1 MKLEAEKLIRGY
13 YKKARLWIPP
23 SSNFTHYRFFLV
35 DGAVVKIRDRITSV
49 NRLRKA
55 LVRFAPLHAYFS
67 SSLFL
72 NPTTIGRRTDKISQN
87 HFLGSNFILFD
98 IDKNSLEEAKKEVK
112 TLCPLLETRYGH
124 KNLKILYSGSR
135 GFHVFDFDFAVMPV
149 EDPREWERKTLEQ
162 KKMMAQEVAE
172 LVDIDEVISWDTRRI
187 TRIPLTIH
195 GGSGNL
201 AEWVS
206 MEKIDDFQP
215 TKIVDLPELPKPRL
229 LLEELK
235 RLG

>member
-1 MKLEAEKLIRGY
+1 
-13 YKKARLWIPP
+13 
-23 SSNFTHYRFFLV
+23 
-35 DGAVVKIRDRITSV
+35 
-49 NRLRKA
+49 
-55 LVRFAPLHAYFS
+55 
-67 SSLFL
+67 
-72 NPTTIGRRTDKISQN
+72 
-87 HFLGSNFILFD
+87 
-98 IDKNSLEEAKKEVK
+98 
-112 TLCPLLETRYGH
+112 
-124 KNLKILYSGSR
+124 
-135 GFHVFDFDFAVMPV
+135 VFDFDFAVMPV